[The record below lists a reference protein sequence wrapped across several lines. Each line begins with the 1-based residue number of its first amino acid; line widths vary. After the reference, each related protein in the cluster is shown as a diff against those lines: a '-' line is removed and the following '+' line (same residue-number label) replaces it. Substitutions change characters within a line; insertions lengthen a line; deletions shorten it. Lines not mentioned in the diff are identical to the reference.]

1 MKLVTIPDYENY
13 RIDAMFDCYK
23 WDPQFL
29 DSNTISKH
37 ALVLTKQEAR
47 SLARLTELLD
57 QETRDAEL
65 FLNTHLSLAKKLRL
79 PKKLLPELK
88 RMKNYDPKRH
98 IRLTRYDFHPT
109 KEGEWAISEVNSDV
123 PGGFAEASLLP
134 KLALQY
140 LNSNKVESIDFGS
153 HLVKALSKKI
163 KKNGTVFFV
172 HCTSYSDD
180 RQVMQYLGDQMEQ
193 RGYHALYGAIDHLRF
208 QNQEAISILDGHQG
222 KVDGIVRFTPLEW
235 VKDIKPKTWSGYFD
249 TKTPSCNHPIAIFA
263 QTKRFP
269 FVWEQ
274 LESYGLSFS
283 TWRKLL
289 PNTIEVTKKV
299 PPGYLYKPAWGRVG
313 EKISIQEACE
323 EGEYQK
329 ILKEVKRHP
338 KRYILQKQFSSQ
350 LLESPEGE
358 WFHVCI
364 GSYAVDGKHAGF
376 YARMSRKLRID
387 SDAEDI
393 PVLIERT

>member
-47 SLARLTELLD
+47 SLAHLTELLD

-163 KKNGTVFFV
+163 KKKGTVFFV

-193 RGYHALYGAIDHLRF
+193 HGYHALYGAIDHLRF

-249 TKTPSCNHPIAIFA
+249 TTTPSCNHPIAIFA

-269 FVWEQ
+269 FVWDQ

-289 PNTIEVTKKV
+289 PDTIEVTKKV

>member
-140 LNSNKVESIDFGS
+140 LKSNKVESIDFGS

-163 KKNGTVFFV
+163 KKKGTVFFV

-193 RGYHALYGAIDHLRF
+193 HGYHALYGAIDHLRF

-249 TKTPSCNHPIAIFA
+249 TTTPSCNHPIAIFA

-393 PVLIERT
+393 PVLIERN

>member
-134 KLALQY
+134 WY
-140 LNSNKVESIDFGS
+140 PHRPFS
-153 HLVKALSKKI
+153 
-163 KKNGTVFFV
+163 
-172 HCTSYSDD
+172 
-180 RQVMQYLGDQMEQ
+180 
-193 RGYHALYGAIDHLRF
+193 
-208 QNQEAISILDGHQG
+208 
-222 KVDGIVRFTPLEW
+222 
-235 VKDIKPKTWSGYFD
+235 
-249 TKTPSCNHPIAIFA
+249 KTPPRQKFFRLFA
-263 QTKRFP
+263 
-269 FVWEQ
+269 
-274 LESYGLSFS
+274 L
-283 TWRKLL
+283 
-289 PNTIEVTKKV
+289 
-299 PPGYLYKPAWGRVG
+299 
-313 EKISIQEACE
+313 
-323 EGEYQK
+323 
-329 ILKEVKRHP
+329 
-338 KRYILQKQFSSQ
+338 
-350 LLESPEGE
+350 
-358 WFHVCI
+358 
-364 GSYAVDGKHAGF
+364 
-376 YARMSRKLRID
+376 
-387 SDAEDI
+387 
-393 PVLIERT
+393 

>member
-47 SLARLTELLD
+47 SLAHLTELLD

-65 FLNTHLSLAKKLRL
+65 ILNTHLSLAKKLRL

-140 LNSNKVESIDFGS
+140 LKSNKVESIDFGS

-163 KKNGTVFFV
+163 KKKGTVFFV

-193 RGYHALYGAIDHLRF
+193 HGYHALYGAIDHLRF

-249 TKTPSCNHPIAIFA
+249 TTTPSCNHPIAIFA

>member
-140 LNSNKVESIDFGS
+140 LKSNKVESIDFGS

-163 KKNGTVFFV
+163 KKKGTVFFV

-193 RGYHALYGAIDHLRF
+193 HGYHALYGAIDHLRF

-269 FVWEQ
+269 FVWDQ

>member
-140 LNSNKVESIDFGS
+140 LKSNKAESIDFGS

-163 KKNGTVFFV
+163 KKKGTVFFV

-249 TKTPSCNHPIAIFA
+249 TTTPSCNHPIAIFA

-269 FVWEQ
+269 FVWDQ

>member
-47 SLARLTELLD
+47 SLAHLTELLD

-163 KKNGTVFFV
+163 KKKGTVFFV

-249 TKTPSCNHPIAIFA
+249 TTTPSCNHPIAIFA

-269 FVWEQ
+269 FVWDQ

-289 PNTIEVTKKV
+289 PDTIEVTKKV

>member
-47 SLARLTELLD
+47 SLAHLTELLD

-140 LNSNKVESIDFGS
+140 LKSNKVESIDFGS
-153 HLVKALSKKI
+153 HLVEALSKKI
-163 KKNGTVFFV
+163 KKKGTVFFV

-249 TKTPSCNHPIAIFA
+249 TTTPSCNHPIAIFA

>member
-163 KKNGTVFFV
+163 KKKGTVFFV

-269 FVWEQ
+269 FVWDQ

>member
-88 RMKNYDPKRH
+88 RMKNYDSKRH

-140 LNSNKVESIDFGS
+140 LKSNKVESIDFGS

-163 KKNGTVFFV
+163 KKKGTVFFV

-249 TKTPSCNHPIAIFA
+249 TTTPSCNHPIAIFA

>member
-163 KKNGTVFFV
+163 KKKGTVFFV

-249 TKTPSCNHPIAIFA
+249 TTTPSCNHPIAIFA

-269 FVWEQ
+269 FVWDQ

-393 PVLIERT
+393 PVLIERN

>member
-163 KKNGTVFFV
+163 KKKGTVFFV

-249 TKTPSCNHPIAIFA
+249 TTTPSCNHPIAIFA

>member
-47 SLARLTELLD
+47 SLAHLTELLD

-109 KEGEWAISEVNSDV
+109 KEGKWAISEVNSDV

-140 LNSNKVESIDFGS
+140 LKSNKVESIDFGS

-163 KKNGTVFFV
+163 KKKGTVFFV

-249 TKTPSCNHPIAIFA
+249 TTTPSCNHPIAIFA

>member
-47 SLARLTELLD
+47 SLAHLTELLD

-140 LNSNKVESIDFGS
+140 LKSNKVESIDFGS

-163 KKNGTVFFV
+163 KKKGTVFFV

-193 RGYHALYGAIDHLRF
+193 HGYHALYGAIDHLRF

-249 TKTPSCNHPIAIFA
+249 TTTPSCNHPIAIFA

-269 FVWEQ
+269 FVWDQ

>member
-1 MKLVTIPDYENY
+1 MKLVVIPNYEDY

-47 SLARLTELLD
+47 SLAHLTELLD

-140 LNSNKVESIDFGS
+140 LKSNKVESIDFGS

-163 KKNGTVFFV
+163 KKKGTVFFV

-249 TKTPSCNHPIAIFA
+249 TTTPSCNHPIAIFA

>member
-140 LNSNKVESIDFGS
+140 LKSNKVESIDFGS

-163 KKNGTVFFV
+163 KKKGTVFFV

-269 FVWEQ
+269 FVWDQ

>member
-163 KKNGTVFFV
+163 KKKGTVFFV

-249 TKTPSCNHPIAIFA
+249 TTTPSCNHPIAIFA

-269 FVWEQ
+269 FVWDQ

>member
-37 ALVLTKQEAR
+37 ALVLTKKEAR

-140 LNSNKVESIDFGS
+140 LKSNKVESIDFGS

-163 KKNGTVFFV
+163 KKKGTVFFV

-249 TKTPSCNHPIAIFA
+249 TTTPSCNHPIAIFA

-269 FVWEQ
+269 FVWDQ

>member
-88 RMKNYDPKRH
+88 RMKNYDPKCH

-140 LNSNKVESIDFGS
+140 LKSNKVESIDFGS

-163 KKNGTVFFV
+163 KKKGTVFFV

-249 TKTPSCNHPIAIFA
+249 TTTPSCNHPIAIFA

-269 FVWEQ
+269 FVWDQ

>member
-140 LNSNKVESIDFGS
+140 LKSNKVESIDFGS

-163 KKNGTVFFV
+163 KKKGTVFFV

-249 TKTPSCNHPIAIFA
+249 IKTPSCNHPIAIFA

-269 FVWEQ
+269 FVWDQ

-289 PNTIEVTKKV
+289 PDTIEVTKKV

-393 PVLIERT
+393 PVLIERN

>member
-140 LNSNKVESIDFGS
+140 LKSNKVESIDFGS

-163 KKNGTVFFV
+163 KKKETVIFV

-249 TKTPSCNHPIAIFA
+249 TTTPSCNHPIAIFA

-269 FVWEQ
+269 FVWDQ

>member
-134 KLALQY
+134 KLVLQY
-140 LNSNKVESIDFGS
+140 LKSNKVESIDFGS

-163 KKNGTVFFV
+163 KKKGTVFFV

-249 TKTPSCNHPIAIFA
+249 TTTPSCNHPIAIFA

-269 FVWEQ
+269 FVWDQ

>member
-140 LNSNKVESIDFGS
+140 LKSNKVESIDFGS

-163 KKNGTVFFV
+163 KKKGTVFFV

-193 RGYHALYGAIDHLRF
+193 HGYHALYGAIDHLRF

-249 TKTPSCNHPIAIFA
+249 TTTPSCNHPIAIFA

>member
-47 SLARLTELLD
+47 SLAHLTELLD

-140 LNSNKVESIDFGS
+140 LKSKKVESIDFGS
-153 HLVKALSKKI
+153 HLVKAFSKKI
-163 KKNGTVFFV
+163 KKKGTVFFV

-249 TKTPSCNHPIAIFA
+249 TTTPSCNHPIAIFA

-269 FVWEQ
+269 FVWDQ

>member
-47 SLARLTELLD
+47 SLAHLTELLD

-65 FLNTHLSLAKKLRL
+65 ILNTHLSLAKKLRL

-140 LNSNKVESIDFGS
+140 LKSNKVESIDFGS

-163 KKNGTVFFV
+163 KKKGTVFFV

-249 TKTPSCNHPIAIFA
+249 TTTPSCNHPIAIFA

>member
-47 SLARLTELLD
+47 SLAHLTELLD

-140 LNSNKVESIDFGS
+140 LKSNKVESIDFGS

-163 KKNGTVFFV
+163 KKKGTVFFV

-269 FVWEQ
+269 FVWDQ

>member
-47 SLARLTELLD
+47 SLAHLTELLD

-140 LNSNKVESIDFGS
+140 LKSNKVESIDFGS

-163 KKNGTVFFV
+163 KKKGTVFFV

-249 TKTPSCNHPIAIFA
+249 TTTPSCNHPIAIFA

>member
-140 LNSNKVESIDFGS
+140 LKSNKVESIDFGS

-163 KKNGTVFFV
+163 KKKGTVFFV

-269 FVWEQ
+269 FVWDQ

-289 PNTIEVTKKV
+289 PDTIEVTKKV

>member
-47 SLARLTELLD
+47 SLAHLTELLD

-140 LNSNKVESIDFGS
+140 LKSNKVESIDFGS

-163 KKNGTVFFV
+163 KKKGTVFFV

-249 TKTPSCNHPIAIFA
+249 TTTPSCNHPIAIFA

-269 FVWEQ
+269 FVWDQ

-350 LLESPEGE
+350 LLESLEGE
-358 WFHVCI
+358 WFHICI

>member
-140 LNSNKVESIDFGS
+140 LKSNKVESIDFGS

-163 KKNGTVFFV
+163 KKKGTVFFV

-249 TKTPSCNHPIAIFA
+249 TTTPSCNHPIAIFA

-393 PVLIERT
+393 PVLIERN

>member
-140 LNSNKVESIDFGS
+140 LKSNKVESIDFGS

-163 KKNGTVFFV
+163 KKKGTVFFV

-269 FVWEQ
+269 FVWDQ

-289 PNTIEVTKKV
+289 PNTI
-299 PPGYLYKPAWGRVG
+299 
-313 EKISIQEACE
+313 
-323 EGEYQK
+323 
-329 ILKEVKRHP
+329 
-338 KRYILQKQFSSQ
+338 
-350 LLESPEGE
+350 
-358 WFHVCI
+358 
-364 GSYAVDGKHAGF
+364 
-376 YARMSRKLRID
+376 
-387 SDAEDI
+387 
-393 PVLIERT
+393 

>member
-269 FVWEQ
+269 FVWDQ

-393 PVLIERT
+393 PVLIERN

>member
-140 LNSNKVESIDFGS
+140 LKSNKVESIDFGS

-249 TKTPSCNHPIAIFA
+249 TTTPSCNHPIAIFA

-269 FVWEQ
+269 FVWDQ

>member
-140 LNSNKVESIDFGS
+140 LKSNKVESIDFGS

-163 KKNGTVFFV
+163 KKKGTVFFV

-193 RGYHALYGAIDHLRF
+193 HGYHALYGAIDHLRF

-249 TKTPSCNHPIAIFA
+249 TTTPSCNHPIAIFA

-269 FVWEQ
+269 FVWDQ

>member
-140 LNSNKVESIDFGS
+140 LKSNKVESIDFGS

-163 KKNGTVFFV
+163 KKKGTVFFV

-193 RGYHALYGAIDHLRF
+193 HGYHALYGAIDHLRF

-249 TKTPSCNHPIAIFA
+249 TTTPSCNHPIAIFA

-269 FVWEQ
+269 FVWDQ

-393 PVLIERT
+393 PVLIERN

>member
-47 SLARLTELLD
+47 SLAHLTELLD

-163 KKNGTVFFV
+163 KKKGTVFFV

-249 TKTPSCNHPIAIFA
+249 TTTPSCNHPIAIFA

>member
-47 SLARLTELLD
+47 SLAHLTELLD

-65 FLNTHLSLAKKLRL
+65 ILNTHLSLAKKLRL

-140 LNSNKVESIDFGS
+140 LKSNKVESIDFGS

-163 KKNGTVFFV
+163 KKKGTVFFV

-193 RGYHALYGAIDHLRF
+193 HGYHALYGAIDHLRF

-249 TKTPSCNHPIAIFA
+249 TTTPSCNHPIAIFA

-269 FVWEQ
+269 FVWDQ

-289 PNTIEVTKKV
+289 PDTIEVTKKA

>member
-79 PKKLLPELK
+79 PKKLLSELK

-140 LNSNKVESIDFGS
+140 LKSNKVESIDFGS

-163 KKNGTVFFV
+163 KKKGTVFFV

-249 TKTPSCNHPIAIFA
+249 TTTPSCNHPIAIFA

-269 FVWEQ
+269 FVWDK

-338 KRYILQKQFSSQ
+338 KSYILQKQFSSQ

-393 PVLIERT
+393 SVLIERT

>member
-269 FVWEQ
+269 FVWDQ